1 MALPDSSDI
10 LTTQQAARL
19 LGLSTTTVQKMVAN
33 GELDAW
39 VTSGG
44 HRRIYRSAVEK
55 MMPTRTDSQ
64 YSNTP
69 GPLRVLLAEDDA
81 LQVEYFESLI
91 KRCSHPVSLV
101 VASDGSQALIQIERQ
116 RPDVVVTDL
125 MMRPIDGYHL
135 IKALANDLEYQS
147 IAVLVVTAKT
157 PDDARADGLLPSW
170 VTLYQKPVQ
179 VDRLVGYLE
188 ALAGRIARIGHGASS
203 AA

>member
-1 MALPDSSDI
+1 MSMPETSDI

-55 MMPTRTDSQ
+55 MMPTRSDGQ
-64 YSNTP
+64 YANAP
-69 GPLRVLLAEDDA
+69 RALRVLLAEDDA
-81 LQVEYFESLI
+81 LQVAYFETLV

-101 VASDGSQALIQIERQ
+101 IAADGSQALIQIERQ

-125 MMRPIDGYHL
+125 MMRPIDGYQL
-135 IKALANDLEYQS
+135 VRALASEPEYSS
-147 IAVLVVTAKT
+147 IDVLVVTAKT
-157 PDDARADGLLPSW
+157 PDNARADGVLPPW
-170 VTLYQKPVQ
+170 VTVYQKPIQ
-179 VDRLVGYLE
+179 VERLIGYLE
-188 ALAGRIARIGHGASS
+188 ALSARIARGA
-203 AA
+203 

>member
-55 MMPTRTDSQ
+55 MMPTRPDGH

-69 GPLRVLLAEDDA
+69 RALRVLLAEDDA
-81 LQVEYFESLI
+81 LQVAYFESLI
-91 KRCSHPVSLV
+91 KRCGHPVSLV
-101 VASDGSQALIQIERQ
+101 VVGDGSQALIQIERQ

-135 IKALANDLEYQS
+135 IKTLSNEAEYQS
-147 IAVLVVTAKT
+147 IGVLVVTAKSPT
-157 PDDARADGLLPSW
+157 EARADGLLPAW
-170 VTLYQKPVQ
+170 VTVYQKPVQ

-188 ALAGRIARIGHGASS
+188 ALGGRIARGSQGIVPV
-203 AA
+203 

>member
-1 MALPDSSDI
+1 MPETSDI

-55 MMPTRTDSQ
+55 MMPTRSDGQ
-64 YSNTP
+64 YANAP
-69 GPLRVLLAEDDA
+69 RALRVLLAEDDA
-81 LQVEYFESLI
+81 LQVAYFETLV

-101 VASDGSQALIQIERQ
+101 IAADGSQALIQIERQ

-125 MMRPIDGYHL
+125 MMRPIDGYQL
-135 IKALANDLEYQS
+135 VRALASEPEYSS
-147 IAVLVVTAKT
+147 IDVLVVTAKT
-157 PDDARADGLLPSW
+157 PDNARADGVLPPW
-170 VTLYQKPVQ
+170 VTVYQKPIQ
-179 VDRLVGYLE
+179 VERLIGYLE
-188 ALAGRIARIGHGASS
+188 ALSARIARGA
-203 AA
+203 

>member
-1 MALPDSSDI
+1 MALADSSDI

-55 MMPTRTDSQ
+55 MMPTRPDGHF
-64 YSNTP
+64 SNAP
-69 GPLRVLLAEDDA
+69 RALRVLLAEDDA
-81 LQVEYFESLI
+81 LQVAYFESVVR
-91 KRCSHPVSLV
+91 RCSHPVSLV
-101 VASDGSQALIQIERQ
+101 VSGDGSQALIQIERQ

-135 IKALANDLEYQS
+135 VKVLANDAEYQS
-147 IAVLVVTAKT
+147 IAVLVVTAKSPT
-157 PDDARADGLLPSW
+157 DARADGLLPPW
-170 VTLYQKPVQ
+170 VTVYQKPVH

-188 ALAGRIARIGHGASS
+188 ALGGRIARGAQVALAS
-203 AA
+203 

>member
-1 MALPDSSDI
+1 MAMPETSDI

-55 MMPTRTDSQ
+55 MMPTRPDGQ
-64 YSNTP
+64 FANAP
-69 GPLRVLLAEDDA
+69 RALRVLLAEDDA
-81 LQVEYFESLI
+81 LQVAYFETLV

-101 VASDGSQALIQIERQ
+101 IASDGSQALIQIERQ

-125 MMRPIDGYHL
+125 MMRPIDGYQL
-135 IKALANDLEYQS
+135 VRALASEPEYSS
-147 IAVLVVTAKT
+147 IDMLVVTAKT
-157 PDDARADGLLPSW
+157 PENARTDGLLPPW
-170 VTLYQKPVQ
+170 VTVYQKPIQ
-179 VDRLVGYLE
+179 VERLIGYLE
-188 ALAGRIARIGHGASS
+188 ALSARIARGA
-203 AA
+203 

>member
-64 YSNTP
+64 YSSAP

-81 LQVEYFESLI
+81 LQVAYFESLI
-91 KRCSHPVSLV
+91 KRCSH
-101 VASDGSQALIQIERQ
+101 
-116 RPDVVVTDL
+116 
-125 MMRPIDGYHL
+125 
-135 IKALANDLEYQS
+135 
-147 IAVLVVTAKT
+147 
-157 PDDARADGLLPSW
+157 
-170 VTLYQKPVQ
+170 
-179 VDRLVGYLE
+179 
-188 ALAGRIARIGHGASS
+188 
-203 AA
+203 